1 VFWIWCAALLSTLW
15 NLKKELM
22 IEGKFPYK
30 ISMYLQ
36 VWKSMARRQDCDALE
51 LKIGW
56 NRTLHAHMK
65 DRPDPS

>member
-1 VFWIWCAALLSTLW
+1 
-15 NLKKELM
+15 M